1 MSDRDTALAAVREA
15 TDAMRR
21 WASEHAAR
29 ADTVRRISDLVLSM
43 AGLAAHDPE
52 VIAQVAWWAKQA
64 ADVSGGAL
72 SNAAEAMRQL
82 ADDAEAS
89 ELLREQ
95 VDG

>member
-1 MSDRDTALAAVREA
+1 MSASDTAIASVREA

-52 VIAQVAWWAKQA
+52 ALAQIAWWANQA
-64 ADVSGGAL
+64 NEVSGGAL
-72 SNAAEAMRQL
+72 NAQAEAMRKL
-82 ADDAEAS
+82 ADDAEEA
-89 ELLREQ
+89 EILREQ